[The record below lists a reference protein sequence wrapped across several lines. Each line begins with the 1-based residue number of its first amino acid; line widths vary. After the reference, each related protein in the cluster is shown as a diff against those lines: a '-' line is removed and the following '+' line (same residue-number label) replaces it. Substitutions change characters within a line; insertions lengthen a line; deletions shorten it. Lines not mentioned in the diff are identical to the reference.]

1 MGSDGRVKLNI
12 DNDIDNRMYCLQT
25 IGTSLPFSRN
35 NQTITTR
42 EFKLKI
48 KC

>member
-25 IGTSLPFSRN
+25 IGTSLPFPA
-35 NQTITTR
+35 TI
-42 EFKLKI
+42 KPSLLVSLNLK
-48 KC
+48 